1 MYMKRILALMAICAL
16 IFSCKEKYVADP
28 VSSGKGLLVVEG
40 MIVTGTQVA
49 TNIVLSR
56 TTDLSD
62 TTNRYEAKAKVTI
75 QGESGTSYPLIE
87 GLKGTYTTGT
97 INLPATMRY
106 RLQIITAAG
115 KEYLSDYASSKST
128 PEVSSLTVARDLK
141 GGVDIFTRSSLQASD
156 SRYYQFKTEETWQ
169 FEMPYTTYFTFTYGP
184 GGVLTGA
191 ASTPGNV
198 ANSAVKTCWRTEGG
212 TAIQV
217 VNLEKYTTDSILEK
231 VMNIPFNS
239 QKLSIRYS
247 INLKQY
253 ALSHAAYLFLE
264 AMKKNTEQLGTI
276 FDPQPSDL
284 QGNIHCVTTPSEMV
298 VGFVDVTQEKVKRI
312 FLTPADIPGG
322 WSYDPGCKE
331 MYIDSIQGL
340 TLYIGYLPT
349 HYQGGNPLQGYFA
362 PSTCVNCLL
371 TGTNQKPPFWP

>member
-1 MYMKRILALMAICAL
+1 MHMKRILAFTALCAL

-40 MIVTGTQVA
+40 MIVTGTQVI

-75 QGESGTSYPLIE
+75 QGESGTSYPLTE
-87 GLKGTYTTGT
+87 GFKGTYSSGT

-128 PEVSSLTVARDLK
+128 PEISSLTVVKDSK

-169 FEMPYTTYFTFTYGP
+169 FEMPYTTYFDFTYGP
-184 GGVLTGA
+184 TGMLTNVVPM
-191 ASTPGNV
+191 PGNV
-198 ANSAVKTCWRTEGG
+198 ANTAVKKCWRTETGA
-212 TAIQV
+212 AIQV
-217 VNLEKYTTDSILEK
+217 VNLEKYTTDSIMEK
-231 VMNIPFNS
+231 VLNIPPNS
-239 QKLSIRYS
+239 QKLSILLS

-264 AMKKNTEQLGTI
+264 SMKKNTEQLGTI

-298 VGFVDVTQEKVKRI
+298 VGYVDVTQEKVKRI
-312 FLTPADIPGG
+312 FISPAQVPGG
-322 WSYDPGCKE
+322 WPYDPGCKE
-331 MYIDSIQGL
+331 MYVDSIQGL
-340 TLYIGYLPT
+340 TLYVGYLPT
-349 HYQGGNPLQGYFA
+349 RYDGGNPLKGYFA

-371 TGTNQKPPFWP
+371 TGTNQKPSFWP